1 LNDKVSLSA
10 VEPLNESHILDQ
22 FDCGEHVS
30 LTTWLRQFARVN
42 QAGNSTRTYVVHHA
56 GRVLGYYSLAA
67 SSIRKEDA
75 SIRGAKGQP
84 NHPIP
89 VILLARLAVDK
100 AEHHRGLGPALLK
113 DALQRCLRAAKEIGA
128 RAVLVH
134 AIDENAKGFY
144 RHFGFEDCAV
154 DDLYLMLLIKD
165 ITPASA
171 PRSAPTS
178 EPPSLPA

>member
-1 LNDKVSLSA
+1 MNDRHPLST
-10 VEPLNESHILDQ
+10 VEPLSENHILDQ
-22 FDCGEHVS
+22 FDCGEHES
-30 LTTWLRQFARVN
+30 LTTWLRRFAQIN
-42 QAGNSTRTYVVHHA
+42 QASNSTRTYVVHSD
-56 GRVLGYYSLAA
+56 GRVVGYYSLAA

-100 AEHHRGLGPALLK
+100 REQHQGIGPALLK

-134 AIDENAKGFY
+134 AIDEKAKGFY

-154 DDLYLMLLIKD
+154 GDLHLMLLIKD
-165 ITPASA
+165 IAAGS
-171 PRSAPTS
+171 
-178 EPPSLPA
+178 